1 MGLVLPQEEFDGRIE
16 TLAKRVADAG
26 LDAVLVHSDEADFA
40 NVRYLSD
47 YWPVFERAAVVVG
60 AGGKAVQVIGPESG
74 EYALDRS
81 RLKSIHKLVCY
92 RESAEPDYPDIPV
105 SNFRKVFEEACEGKP
120 PKKVGV
126 VGWGIFPHAIH
137 EEMSEAIPGVKI
149 VKADDLVIGMRM
161 VKSPREIEML
171 KESFRVSQIAVDAV
185 IAEVKPG
192 MTELQAVGIAQRA
205 FFGAGAESESH
216 PQYCLAG
223 RNSAHAI
230 SRPSHRVI
238 KKGDLVQLDIG
249 GRVAGYSGSIGRPIC
264 VGGKMTD
271 MMKKLAEF
279 GIKAHY
285 KTHQMMQLGRPA
297 REVATEYDAWVRR
310 EGFGEYLLYGPC
322 HGLGLIEVERPWVEK
337 TSTYKFQ
344 ENMTFQIDTFFWC
357 SEFGVR
363 YENGLRIAPGK
374 GELMSEKR
382 MEVIEVK

>member
-1 MGLVLPQEEFDGRIE
+1 MGKTLPQEEFDGRIAR
-16 TLAKRVADAG
+16 LAKRVKEAG

-60 AGGKAVQVIGPESG
+60 AVGKAVQVIGPESE
-74 EYALDRS
+74 EYARDRS

-105 SNFRKVFEEACEGKP
+105 SNFRKVFEEACCGEL

-137 EEMSEAIPGVKI
+137 EEMKEAIPGLEI
-149 VKADDLVIGMRM
+149 MKADDLVIGMRM
-161 VKSPREIEML
+161 VKSPLEIEML
-171 KESFRVSQIAVDAV
+171 KESFRVSQVAVDAV
-185 IAEVKPG
+185 IAEIKPG

-205 FFGAGAESESH
+205 FFEAGAESEAH

-238 KKGDLVQLDIG
+238 EKGDLVQLDIG

-285 KTHQMMQLGRPA
+285 KTHEIMQLGRPA
-297 REVATEYDAWVRR
+297 AEVASAYDAWVK
-310 EGFGEYLLYGPC
+310 EQGFGEYLLYGPC

-337 TSTYKFQ
+337 TSDYAFE

-357 SEFGVR
+357 EEFGTR
-363 YENGLRIAPGK
+363 FENGLRIAPGK
-374 GELMSEKR
+374 GELLSSER
-382 MEVIEVK
+382 MEIIEVV

>member
-1 MGLVLPQEEFDGRIE
+1 MGKTLPQEEFDGRIAR
-16 TLAKRVADAG
+16 LATRVGEAG
-26 LDAVLVHSDEADFA
+26 LDAVLVHSDEGDFA

-60 AGGKAVQVIGPESG
+60 AGGKAVQVIGPESE
-74 EYALDRS
+74 EYAIDRS
-81 RLKSIHKLVCY
+81 RLSSIHKLVCY

-105 SNFRKVFEEACEGKP
+105 SDFRKVFEEACGGTL

-137 EEMSEAIPGVKI
+137 EEMKEAIPGLEI

-161 VKSPREIEML
+161 VKSPLEIEML
-171 KESFRVSQIAVDAV
+171 KESFRVSQVAVDAV
-185 IAEVKPG
+185 IAEIKPG

-205 FFGAGAESESH
+205 FFEAGAESEAH

-238 KKGDLVQLDIG
+238 EKGDLVQLDIG

-279 GIKAHY
+279 AIKAHY
-285 KTHQMMQLGRPA
+285 KTHEIMQLGRPA
-297 REVATEYDAWVRR
+297 AEVATEYDTWVK
-310 EGFGEYLLYGPC
+310 EQGFGEYLLYGPC

-337 TSTYKFQ
+337 TSDYTFQ

-357 SEFGVR
+357 EEFGTR
-363 YENGLRIAPGK
+363 FENGLRITPGK
-374 GELMSEKR
+374 GELLSSER
-382 MEVIEVK
+382 MEIIEVV

>member
-1 MGLVLPQEEFDGRIE
+1 MGLTLPQEEFDTRIA
-16 TLAKRVADAG
+16 TLARRVADAG
-26 LDAVLVHSDEADFA
+26 LDAVLVHGDEADFA

-60 AGGKAVQVIGPESG
+60 ANGKAIQIIGPESE
-74 EYALDRS
+74 EYAVDRS
-81 RLKSIHKLVCY
+81 RLKSVHKLVCY

-105 SNFRKVFEEACEGKP
+105 SSFKKIFDELCDGKM
-120 PKKVGV
+120 PKKIGI
-126 VGWGIFPHAIH
+126 VGWAIFPHAIH
-137 EEMSEAIPGVKI
+137 EEMKADLGDVEIAR
-149 VKADDLVIGMRM
+149 ADDLVIKMRM

-171 KESFRVSQIAVDAV
+171 KESFRVSQVAVDAV
-185 IAEVKPG
+185 INEIKPG

-205 FFGAGAESESH
+205 FFQAGAESESH

-238 KKGDLVQLDIG
+238 EKGDLVQLDIG

-264 VGGKMTD
+264 VGGRMTD

-279 GIKAHY
+279 AIKAHY
-285 KTHQMMQLGRPA
+285 KTHDLMQLGRPA
-297 REVATEYDAWVRR
+297 ADVATEYDAWVK
-310 EGFGEYLLYGPC
+310 EQGFGEYLLYGPC

-337 TSTYKFQ
+337 TSTYSFV

-357 SEFGVR
+357 PQFGTR
-363 YENGLRIAPGK
+363 FENGLRIAPEK
-374 GELMSEKR
+374 GELLSRDR
-382 MEVIEVK
+382 MEIIEVP